1 MTFLFRLLLATAL
14 MAGVAHP
21 QTLEQ
26 IMAHPDWLGR
36 SPENPYWA
44 DDGSSIYYERK
55 VEGSEERLLYQV
67 KPSIWVIPTSSKRRA
82 SCPRANGCCCCCF
95 PKIVMTASTT

>member
-1 MTFLFRLLLATAL
+1 MTFLFRLILTTAL
-14 MAGVAHP
+14 MTGVAYP

-26 IMAHPDWLGR
+26 IMAHADWLGR
-36 SPENPYWA
+36 QPENPYWA

-67 KPSIWVIPTSSKRRA
+67 KLDGSGPRVLPEEEKATADYPGGDWSSDRT
-82 SCPRANGCCCCCF
+82 
-95 PKIVMTASTT
+95 V